1 MEKRIH
7 LYVSKK
13 HPALWLTGLLML
25 SSVVVRITVFSQVEG
40 VGVWRQLVWPSVAV
54 LLFVLM
60 AFFAGEEMLYRTA
73 IPVWVLGIC
82 GAWHLF
88 FVLAGKPL
96 FFLLSCIGI
105 LFFCGS
111 YTSIL
116 AGRHK
121 PWWLLPLYLAL
132 LCITGYVHRQLFLQ
146 MLPMKAIFYVLPEYL
161 LILGL
166 LVMLFALKIHTDGKH
181 HPSWKDRP
189 DGRYIRSSTPIQQ
202 ITPFIMPQRVGANIL
217 FDESVEITEL
227 DRYVRAK
234 RREDMPNFGMTH
246 AIIAAYVRTVAKFP
260 ALNRFVAGQRIY
272 SRDEDIAVCMT
283 VKKEMTKDSPDT
295 VIKVHFHPGDTVRD
309 VYEKFNAAVASAKDE
324 MEASN
329 VDDAAG
335 ILTSTPRMVL
345 RFVIWLVKRLDYF
358 GMAPKFLL
366 ELSPFHGSIFFT
378 SMGSLGIKPV
388 YHHLYD
394 FGTVPAFC
402 AFGRKRRA
410 EEIKDG
416 QIVERKYMDLRFNLD
431 ERICD
436 GFYYASLI
444 KYFLRLLTHPEVLD
458 RPPETIEQDIP

>member
-25 SSVVVRITVFSQVEG
+25 GSVAARIAVFSQIEG
-40 VGVWRQLVWPSVAV
+40 VGVWRQIVWPALAV
-54 LLFVLM
+54 ILFVLM
-60 AFFAGEEMLYRTA
+60 AFVVGEEMLYKTA
-73 IPVWVLGIC
+73 VPVWMMGIC
-82 GAWHLF
+82 IAWQLNIM
-88 FVLAGKPL
+88 LAENIFWFAL
-96 FFLLSCIGI
+96 ICICI
-105 LFFCGS
+105 AFFCGS

-116 AGRHK
+116 AGNHK
-121 PWWLLPLYLAL
+121 PWLLLPLFLTVLAIVGYLHLEMKTPTTL
-132 LCITGYVHRQLFLQ
+132 L
-146 MLPMKAIFYVLPEYL
+146 LPEYL
-161 LILGL
+161 LIAGFLT
-166 LVMLFALKIHTDGKH
+166 MLFALKVHTDGKY
-181 HPSWKDRP
+181 HPTWKDRP
-189 DGRYIRSSTPIQQ
+189 DGRYVRTSPAIQQ
-202 ITPFIMPQRVGANIL
+202 ITPFIMPQRCGANLL

-227 DRYVRAK
+227 ERYVRAK
-234 RREDMPNFGMTH
+234 RRENMPSFGMTH
-246 AIIAAYVRTVAKFP
+246 AIIAAYVRTVAKYP
-260 ALNRFVAGQRIY
+260 AVNRFVAGQRIY
-272 SRDEDIAVCMT
+272 SRGEDIAVCMT
-283 VKKEMTKDSPDT
+283 VKKEMTKESPDT
-295 VIKVHFHPGDTVRD
+295 VVKVHFHPCDTVMD

-324 MEASN
+324 MEDSN

-335 ILTSTPRMVL
+335 FLTSTPRMVL
-345 RFVIWLVKRLDYF
+345 KLVVWLIRSLDYF

-366 ELSPFHGSIFFT
+366 ELSPFHASIYFT

-436 GFYYASLI
+436 GFYYASAI
-444 KYFLRLLTHPEVLD
+444 KYFLRLLAHPEVLD
-458 RPPETIEQDIP
+458 AAPETIEQDIP

>member
-13 HPALWLTGLLML
+13 HPALWLAGLLML
-25 SSVVVRITVFSQVEG
+25 ASVAARIAVFSPMGGE
-40 VGVWRQLVWPSVAV
+40 GVWRQILWPAVAV
-54 LLFVLM
+54 MLFLLM

-73 IPVWVLGIC
+73 VPVWMLGIC
-82 GAWHLF
+82 AAWQLYC
-88 FVLAGKPL
+88 VLAGRPL
-96 FFLLSCIGI
+96 LLALSFIGI
-105 LFFCGS
+105 FFFCGS

-121 PWWLLPLYLAL
+121 PWLLLPLYLLVLAIVGYMHWQLASQAL
-132 LCITGYVHRQLFLQ
+132 SAVKFL
-146 MLPMKAIFYVLPEYL
+146 PGYL
-161 LILGL
+161 LIAGFIT
-166 LVMLFALKIHTDGKH
+166 MLFALKIHTDGKY
-181 HPSWKDRP
+181 HPTWKDRA
-189 DGRYIRSSTPIQQ
+189 DGRYIRSSPAIEQ
-202 ITPFIMPQRVGANIL
+202 ITPFIMPDRCGANIL
-217 FDESVEITEL
+217 FDESVEITAL

-246 AIIAAYVRTVAKFP
+246 AIIAAYVRTVAKYP

-272 SRDEDIAVCMT
+272 SRGEDIAVCMT
-283 VKKEMTKDSPDT
+283 VKKEMSKDAPDT
-295 VIKVHFHPGDTVRD
+295 VIKVHFHPGDTARD
-309 VYEKFNAAVASAKDE
+309 VYEKFNAAVESAKDE

-329 VDDAAG
+329 VDDAAL

-345 RFVIWLVKRLDYF
+345 KFVVWLVRLLDYF

-366 ELSPFHGSIFFT
+366 ELSPFHGSIYFT
-378 SMGSLGIKPV
+378 SMGSLGIRPV

-416 QIVERKYMDLRFNLD
+416 EVVERKYMDLRFNLD

-436 GFYYASLI
+436 GFYYASVI
-444 KYFLRLLTHPEVLD
+444 KYYLRLLSRPEVLD
-458 RPPETIEQDIP
+458 EAPETIEQDIP